1 MIAVAGAAGSRTA
14 SARRA
19 RAACS
24 RPLPG
29 RSPEV
34 APDAAAPGPARQPQ
48 LAVAAGD
55 VAGAATGWTDPADPG
70 GDNAAG
76 QIGGA
81 PPAAPAR
88 KAPPGAPRGGGP

>member
-34 APDAAAPGPARQPQ
+34 APDAAAPGRAHQRQ
-48 LAVAAGD
+48 LAVAAGG
-55 VAGAATGWTDPADPG
+55 VAGAAAGWNDPAGTG
-70 GDNAAG
+70 GDNDAG
-76 QIGGA
+76 EIGGPVA
-81 PPAAPAR
+81 AAPGGMAR
-88 KAPPGAPRGGGP
+88 SRSAEGRA